1 MAPIAASLAK
11 VGGNTL
17 ISRILGF
24 VRDLVVARVF
34 GADAATDAFFVAFR
48 IPNLMRRL
56 FAEGAFSLAFVPVL
70 SEYRA
75 QRGPAELRRFVDDA
89 AGTLGLAL
97 LVVTVLGI
105 LGAPLLVLAFA
116 PGFADDPGQ
125 RVLAADMLRL
135 TFPYLLFI
143 SLTALAGGILNTFGR
158 FGVPAF
164 TPVLLNLVL
173 IACALW
179 LAPHMERP
187 IVALAWGVLIAGVVQ
202 LAFQLPFLARL
213 GLLPR
218 PRFNPR
224 DAGVR
229 RMLGLIGPSLLG
241 VSVAQINMLLS
252 TLLASFL
259 AAGSISW
266 LYYADR
272 LMEFP
277 LGVLGVALGTVM
289 LPKLSREHV
298 GQSSEAFSR
307 TLDWA
312 LRWVLLLGLPAA
324 LGLALLAGPLFATLF
339 YSDAFGMPTTCTWPA
354 QALTAYGFG
363 VLGFLGVKILA
374 PGYYARQQT
383 RAPVRIALV
392 SMLVNLILSLALMW
406 PLGHA
411 GLALATTL
419 AALVNAGLLLRGL
432 RRDGVYRP
440 SRAGGGFWPR
450 GSAPGLVMALLLGWG
465 CPPTEAWLALGHGA
479 RALELLTWIGL
490 GALAYGVSLLALGL
504 RPRDLMPRRIIGA
517 T

>member
-70 SEYRA
+70 SEYRT
-75 QRGPAELRRFVDDA
+75 QRGPAELRRFVDDT

-179 LAPHMERP
+179 LAPQMERP

-202 LAFQLPFLARL
+202 LAFQVPFLARL

-224 DAGVR
+224 DPGVR

-289 LPKLSREHV
+289 LPKLSQGARRTD
-298 GQSSEAFSR
+298 SR
-307 TLDWA
+307 
-312 LRWVLLLGLPAA
+312 RHSPAPWT
-324 LGLALLAGPLFATLF
+324 GPCAGSCCWGCRRPW
-339 YSDAFGMPTTCTWPA
+339 GWPCW
-354 QALTAYGFG
+354 
-363 VLGFLGVKILA
+363 
-374 PGYYARQQT
+374 
-383 RAPVRIALV
+383 RAPVRHPVL
-392 SMLVNLILSLALMW
+392 
-406 PLGHA
+406 LGCLRRQRRAHGRPGPDRLWVRGAGLPRGQDPGPGLLRPPADPGPGADRHGLHA
-411 GLALATTL
+411 GQPGPEPGPDVAPGPCRAGPGDDPGGPGQRG
-419 AALVNAGLLLRGL
+419 AAVAGAAPGE
-432 RRDGVYRP
+432 GVYRP
-440 SRAGGGFWPR
+440 RPAGPASGPGVRGRAWSWPCSWGGP
-450 GSAPGLVMALLLGWG
+450 V
-465 CPPTEAWLALGHGA
+465 
-479 RALELLTWIGL
+479 
-490 GALAYGVSLLALGL
+490 
-504 RPRDLMPRRIIGA
+504 RPRRPGWRWG
-517 T
+517 TGPGPCSC

>member
-75 QRGPAELRRFVDDA
+75 KRGPAELRRFLDDT

-97 LVVTVLGI
+97 LLITVLGI

-116 PGFADDPGQ
+116 PGFAGDPGQ

-202 LAFQLPFLARL
+202 LAFQVPFLARL

-224 DAGVR
+224 DPGVR

-252 TLLASFL
+252 ALLASFL

-307 TLDWA
+307 TIDWA

-339 YSDAFGMPTTCTWPA
+339 YSDAFGINDVHMA
-354 QALTAYGFG
+354 GQALTAYGFG

-419 AALVNAGLLLRGL
+419 AALVNAALLLRGL
-432 RRDGVYRP
+432 LRDRVYRP
-440 SRAGGGFWPR
+440 R
-450 GSAPGLVMALLLGWG
+450 SAWRRLLVQGLGAGLVMALLLGWA

-504 RPRDLMPRRIIGA
+504 RPQDLMPSV
-517 T
+517 

>member
-24 VRDLVVARVF
+24 VRDLVVARIF

-75 QRGPAELRRFVDDA
+75 KRAPAELRRFLDDT

-97 LVVTVLGI
+97 LLITVLGI

-135 TFPYLLFI
+135 TFPYVLFI

-202 LAFQLPFLARL
+202 LAFQVPFLARL

-224 DAGVR
+224 DPGVR

-277 LGVLGVALGTVM
+277 LGVLGVAMGTVM

-324 LGLALLAGPLFATLF
+324 LGLALLAGPLFVTLF
-339 YSDAFGMPTTCTWPA
+339 YSDAFGITDVHMA
-354 QALTAYGFG
+354 GQALTAYGFG
-363 VLGFLGVKILA
+363 VLGFLGVMVLA

-432 RRDGVYRP
+432 RLDGVYRP
-440 SRAGGGFWPR
+440 RPGWRRLLAQGF
-450 GSAPGLVMALLLGWG
+450 GAGLVMALLLTWA
-465 CPPTEAWLALGHGA
+465 CPPTEAWLALGHGT

-504 RPRDLMPRRIIGA
+504 RPRDLMPSV
-517 T
+517 

>member
-1 MAPIAASLAK
+1 MAPIARSIAK
-11 VGGNTL
+11 VGGNAL

-56 FAEGAFSLAFVPVL
+56 FAEGAFALAFVPVL

-75 QRGPAELRRFVDDA
+75 QRGPAALKRFVDDI
-89 AGTLGLAL
+89 AGTLGLGL
-97 LVVTVLGI
+97 LAVTVLGI

-116 PGFADDPGQ
+116 PGFAAAPGQ
-125 RVLAADMLRL
+125 QALAADMLRL

-164 TPVLLNLVL
+164 TPVLLNVVL

-179 LAPHMERP
+179 LAPRMDRP
-187 IVALAWGVLIAGVVQ
+187 IVALAWGVLIAGVAQ
-202 LAFQLPFLARL
+202 LAFQVPFLARL

-218 PRFNPR
+218 PRFNTR

-229 RMLGLIGPSLLG
+229 RTLGLIGPSLLG
-241 VSVAQINMLLS
+241 VSVAQINMFLS
-252 TLLASFL
+252 TILASFL

-266 LYYADR
+266 LYFADR
-272 LMEFP
+272 LIEFP
-277 LGVLGVALGTVM
+277 LGILGVALGTVI
-289 LPKLSREHV
+289 LPKLSREHAERSP
-298 GQSSEAFSR
+298 QAFSR

-312 LRWVLLLGLPAA
+312 LRWALLLGLPAA

-339 YSDAFGMPTTCTWPA
+339 YSDAFGANDVGMA
-354 QALTAYGFG
+354 GRALSAYGVG

-374 PGYYARQQT
+374 PGYYARAQT
-383 RAPVRIALV
+383 RVPVRIAMV
-392 SMLVNLILSLALMW
+392 AMLVNLVLSLTLMW

-411 GLALATTL
+411 GLALATAL

-432 RRDGVYRP
+432 LGEGIYRP
-440 SRAGGGFWPR
+440 EPGWPR
-450 GSAPGLVMALLLGWG
+450 LLAQGCGAGLVMALLLRWG
-465 CPPTEAWLALGHGA
+465 CPPTDAWLVLGQGA
-479 RALELLTWIGL
+479 RAMQLLTWIGL
-490 GALAYGVSLLALGL
+490 GALAYGVSLLALGV
-504 RPRDLMPRRIIGA
+504 RPRDLMPSV
-517 T
+517 